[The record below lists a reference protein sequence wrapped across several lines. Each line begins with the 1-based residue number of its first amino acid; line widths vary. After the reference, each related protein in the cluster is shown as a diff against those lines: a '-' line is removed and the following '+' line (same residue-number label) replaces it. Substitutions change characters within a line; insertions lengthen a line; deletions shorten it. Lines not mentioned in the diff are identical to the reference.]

1 MTAARPIV
9 VGVDGP
15 PESRYAIDWAAP
27 EAVLGGYRLRLVHAV
42 SGRSRDDGVL
52 AEAQEV
58 ARAAAP
64 TVDVETA
71 LVTAGAA
78 GALLAEGADA
88 AYLVVGARGAT
99 GFSGLLLGSVALQLA
114 QYAPGP
120 VVVARPIGKRTGRLV
135 VGVDASDDAAT
146 ALRLAGA
153 EADQRGAD
161 LVVLHASGQPVSPR
175 VREALDA
182 AVTRLQA
189 LAPDAHVEGR
199 VLQAHPAEALIE
211 ASADADL
218 VIVGS
223 RGVGGFRG
231 MLLGSVAAA
240 VLHHARSPVA
250 VIRRRPE
257 HP

>member
-1 MTAARPIV
+1 MTEARPIV
-9 VGVDGP
+9 VGVDGS
-15 PESRYAIDWAAP
+15 PESRYAIAWAAP
-27 EAVLGGYRLRLVHAV
+27 EAVRGGYRLRLVHAV
-42 SGRSRDDGVL
+42 SARGQEDGVL
-52 AEAQEV
+52 AAAKEV
-58 ARAAAP
+58 ACAAAP

-71 LVTAGAA
+71 LVTGGPAS
-78 GALLAEGADA
+78 ALLAEGQDA
-88 AYLVVGARGAT
+88 AYLVVGARGET
-99 GFSGLLLGSVALQLA
+99 GFAGLLLGSVALQLA

-120 VVVARPIGKRTGRLV
+120 VVVARPLEKRTGRLV
-135 VGVDASDDAAT
+135 VGVDASDEAAT

-161 LVVLHASGQPVSPR
+161 LVVLHATRDPISPR
-175 VREALDA
+175 VRAAIDA
-182 AVTRLQA
+182 AVARVQA

-199 VLQAHPAEALIE
+199 VVQTHPAEALIE

-218 VIVGS
+218 VVVGS

-257 HP
+257 S